1 MSNEVNQKEFAA
13 LRGVKPPLVTRWK
26 QRGLLV
32 MSADG
37 ERVLVAESMAKL
49 DATLH
54 PGRGG
59 DRTGKP
65 ATPVVV
71 VDRVPIDPIDDRA
84 SYVVNASREKLA
96 RAQLA
101 ELELAERAGKV
112 LDAGAAA
119 DAVAKLAG
127 QAKALMLAMPR
138 RLAPALTLAT
148 DVAVVE
154 RLLGD
159 EMRKACDALAG
170 LTPEQSAE
178 HA

>member
-1 MSNEVNQKEFAA
+1 MSNEVNQKDFAA
-13 LRGVKPPLVTRWK
+13 LRGVKPPMVTRWK

-37 ERVLVAESMAKL
+37 ERVLVAESIARL

-65 ATPVVV
+65 AAPVVV
-71 VDRVPIDPIDDRA
+71 VDRVPLDPVDDRA

-112 LDAGAAA
+112 LDASASAGTM
-119 DAVAKLAG
+119 AKLVS
-127 QAKALMLAMPR
+127 QAKALLLALPR
-138 RLAPALTLAT
+138 RLAPAVTLAT

-170 LTPEQSAE
+170 LTPEQSADG
-178 HA
+178 